1 MPKPE
6 EVLVVED
13 ENGEIIREVIKDTDS
28 IILYKSMRQTLIY
41 LTNLDH
47 HDTQQIMLEKL
58 TNQVYGR
65 RTCVALSHEHHITL
79 LYFRSTAPTGR
90 GTT

>member
-6 EVLVVED
+6 EVLIVED
-13 ENGEIIREVIKDTDS
+13 ENGEIIREIIKDTDS

-47 HDTQQIMLEKL
+47 ADTQTIMLEKL
-58 TNQVYGR
+58 ARQVSSDETNPFSKCSLKCLPSSGR
-65 RTCVALSHEHHITL
+65 
-79 LYFRSTAPTGR
+79 
-90 GTT
+90 